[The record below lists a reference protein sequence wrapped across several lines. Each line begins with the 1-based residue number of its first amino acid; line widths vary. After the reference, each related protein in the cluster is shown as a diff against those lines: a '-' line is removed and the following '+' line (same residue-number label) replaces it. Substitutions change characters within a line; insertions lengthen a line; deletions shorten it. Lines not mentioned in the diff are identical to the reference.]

1 MYCRHSNSFVCM
13 EQLFLEQ
20 SSDYFEECKISGL
33 LKITLNAN
41 SKMESHR
48 KPKYRQILEKINETK
63 VKIWSK
69 EITVAEHYFL
79 SISRCKSQG
88 WTLSDW
94 SEYYIQS
101 RLTSW
106 SIYHSAAFC
115 HHCSQSPLP
124 TGLLWNSFSAISIS
138 EHTKEKIT
146 HIHTKT
152 QQEMSDKDT
161 SRHTNLSPPATLLIP
176 HILPSCLLLHY
187 FLAYI
192 L

>member
-115 HHCSQSPLP
+115 HHCSHSLP
-124 TGLLWNSFSAISIS
+124 VLLAFS
-138 EHTKEKIT
+138 ETLFC
-146 HIHTKT
+146 HIHKWTRKR
-152 QQEMSDKDT
+152 EN
-161 SRHTNLSPPATLLIP
+161 HTHP
-176 HILPSCLLLHY
+176 HQNPTRDEW
-187 FLAYI
+187 
-192 L
+192 